1 MVFLNYPLLKL
12 GTPFWIGH
20 ILYSTIGF
28 FGIYLFVKWAFE
40 VLKVKSNSILISG
53 ILAFIVLS
61 PNLHLWTSFIGKEAI
76 VFWSISAL
84 FYTSLQVK
92 SRWVLGVVGLF
103 LVVMIRPHVAFM
115 LLSAAF
121 IVFILDRDLSIKLRG
136 LVLGGAILVGSGLF
150 FLMLKISRI
159 RYLDWDRIQH
169 YNEFS
174 VLSLKG
180 SSGYVPM
187 LDYNY
192 FYKLFS
198 LNFRPLFYDAY
209 STITVLASIEN
220 MIAFLFVSCGLF
232 LAIKHFRKLVFS
244 RWMKVSFL
252 FFVIAS
258 VLYIERYSNLGLFM
272 RTKMMYMPFLFVAI
286 TAVISQSMKMNSL
299 KN

>member
-1 MVFLNYPLLKL
+1 
-12 GTPFWIGH
+12 
-20 ILYSTIGF
+20 
-28 FGIYLFVKWAFE
+28 
-40 VLKVKSNSILISG
+40 
-53 ILAFIVLS
+53 LS
-61 PNLHLWTSFIGKEAI
+61 PNLHLWTSFIGKEAL

-84 FYTSLQVK
+84 FYTSLKVR

-136 LVLGGAILVGSGLF
+136 LVLGGAIFVGSGLF
-150 FLMLKISRI
+150 FLMLKISKI

-169 YNEFS
+169 YNAFS
-174 VLSLKG
+174 VLSLKD

-198 LNFRPLFYDAY
+198 LNFRPLFYDTY
-209 STITVLASIEN
+209 KTMTVLASFEN
-220 MIAFLFVSCGLF
+220 LISLLFVTFGLF
-232 LAIKHFRKLVFS
+232 LTFKHFKTLMFAT
-244 RWMKVSFL
+244 WMKVSLL
-252 FFVIAS
+252 FFIISS

-272 RTKMMYMPFLFVAI
+272 RTKMMYMPFLYVAVASI
-286 TAVISQSMKMNSL
+286 ISQSTKNS
-299 KN
+299 KFTHK